1 MSSLFTKD
9 IAVLDIGSRLISAIV
24 GVKKA
29 QSVFGIKSDVE
40 KQYAGYSD
48 GDWLDKEETRA
59 VCCEVLREAIEG
71 AQSNT
76 TKIYVGV
83 PAEFCA
89 VVTKNIGIT
98 LDRERKII
106 DADIDFLFKK
116 GDVFANDPKYQTIN
130 HAAIYYSLNDED
142 KLYFDVRGLT
152 AQKADAFVSY
162 CLAERKFIKF
172 FDEITKSCGFDEVH
186 YICTPWAEC
195 LALFEKEER
204 DNSFI
209 MVDIGYISSHV
220 AIGRGEG
227 ILSLASF
234 SMGGAHIAADML
246 EYLDVPYEV
255 AERAKDLVDL
265 NLNYAE
271 GAVLIEDGEFSI
283 TATEACDIVKARL
296 DMFAD
301 IIKQVLS
308 QAKYDTPAYAPI
320 YLTGE
325 GISHIRGAKKYL
337 SEQLVRNIEIVSPKL
352 PGYVKASQASKTSLL
367 MVAES
372 LAKFSFKDFIKRLFN
387 GGKK

>member
-1 MSSLFTKD
+1 
-9 IAVLDIGSRLISAIV
+9 
-24 GVKKA
+24 
-29 QSVFGIKSDVE
+29 
-40 KQYAGYSD
+40 
-48 GDWLDKEETRA
+48 
-59 VCCEVLREAIEG
+59 
-71 AQSNT
+71 
-76 TKIYVGV
+76 
-83 PAEFCA
+83 
-89 VVTKNIGIT
+89 
-98 LDRERKII
+98 
-106 DADIDFLFKK
+106 
-116 GDVFANDPKYQTIN
+116 
-130 HAAIYYSLNDED
+130 
-142 KLYFDVRGLT
+142 
-152 AQKADAFVSY
+152 
-162 CLAERKFIKF
+162 
-172 FDEITKSCGFDEVH
+172 
-186 YICTPWAEC
+186 
-195 LALFEKEER
+195 
-204 DNSFI
+204 

-301 IIKQVLS
+301 IIKKVLS

-367 MVAES
+367 IVAES